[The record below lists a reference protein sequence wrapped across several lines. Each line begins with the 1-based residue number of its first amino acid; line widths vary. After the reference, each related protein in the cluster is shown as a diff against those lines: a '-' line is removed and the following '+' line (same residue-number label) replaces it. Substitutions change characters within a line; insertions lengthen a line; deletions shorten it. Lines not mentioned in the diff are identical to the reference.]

1 MRFSTVLAAPR
12 NPTRPTKPADMS
24 NCYSP
29 LNFELCLLWGF
40 AMLCVTLSKTHFNFL
55 WFYLFRAL
63 CAWLVVIVV
72 DIEGNDFVSFWSYLA
87 TFNCFQCDDRTFFLV
102 TAATR
107 FFAFMPWT
115 LLMLPKYSLENHR
128 LWRTNGE
135 FRRFLTKNKAYDRK
149 ASNELDLNFRLVRDC
164 RRHTPIPSLQHVL
177 LKYFWSADRGFA

>member
-1 MRFSTVLAAPR
+1 MV
-12 NPTRPTKPADMS
+12 
-24 NCYSP
+24 
-29 LNFELCLLWGF
+29 
-40 AMLCVTLSKTHFNFL
+40 CVTLSKTHCNFL
-55 WFYLFRAL
+55 WFYLFCPP

-164 RRHTPIPSLQHVL
+164 RRHTPISSLQHVL
-177 LKYFWSADRGFA
+177 LKYFWSAVIGTSHNVIMVLIYSALIDEKKNWCE